1 MHEADG
7 DGERQPLSLLA
18 WQERETQIRVEQD
31 ANRKA
36 GRGAVTHEQRKRV
49 MAEKARA
56 ARRRQA
62 QQDREQL

>member
-1 MHEADG
+1 MAEADG
-7 DGERQPLSLLA
+7 DGGEQALSLMA
-18 WQERETQIRVEQD
+18 RQEQEAQIRAEQD

-56 ARRRQA
+56 ARRRQT